1 VITLYTMRPI
11 LYPPPKKK
19 KTTIA
24 DICPHNLTVT
34 LPWPYRLYNCTYLLV
49 YSSIGTRES
58 STVTRSA
65 FDNDQRN
72 VTAFRPISEAA
83 HSWSYN
89 KHTDTHPFNG
99 PFSGTTQVSRYQKG
113 NTNLVMTEAKDMAV
127 ASAGPYASRHLAADR
142 QPHYSV
148 LQAGCPSCRPTNSV
162 KAL

>member
-1 VITLYTMRPI
+1 MTRFSPSISLTCPDIWSIPWHFEGSRQVITLYTMRPI
-11 LYPPPKKK
+11 LYPPPQKK

-58 STVTRSA
+58 SIVTRSA

-83 HSWSYN
+83 HSWSYDKHNYTTRKYETTN
-89 KHTDTHPFNG
+89 KLKCKLILKFGD
-99 PFSGTTQVSRYQKG
+99 
-113 NTNLVMTEAKDMAV
+113 L
-127 ASAGPYASRHLAADR
+127 L
-142 QPHYSV
+142 
-148 LQAGCPSCRPTNSV
+148 
-162 KAL
+162 